1 LNRRIIAQAPQNT
14 TTKFHAT
21 ASMHKRNLTVEVPDF
36 AERKRQRDADRQ
48 DADRQDADSQDAKEG
63 PADPHETYCLTER
76 NWPDWQHHVFP
87 HFRPTPTYQPTSPTY
102 QPTSPSYSPTKP
114 PVALEQVMKNS
125 AKKIKQDSAEQLACA
140 ELTLVA
146 MDKHIAALGAKI
158 AATDQ
163 KIAATDQKIAA
174 LDQHAPNTPET
185 PPGAA

>member
-1 LNRRIIAQAPQNT
+1 
-14 TTKFHAT
+14 
-21 ASMHKRNLTVEVPDF
+21 MHKRNLTVEVPDF

-163 KIAATDQKIAA
+163 KIAA